1 MAASGRRSERHR
13 RWRRPTVASRRAT
26 RRASVD
32 PELTETLVV
41 DPEVVG
47 ELVDDRQADLLG
59 QVVRVRKV
67 GLEGKPEEGD
77 LVRHRGPV
85 GAPLGARDALVEAVE
100 GLVRGEPFGATLLKA
115 RFVVDDDGNLVEG
128 GAKGLRDRGEGVG
141 DEGLE
146 GPVAAV
152 TTGAPGPAAGFDH
165 RARILASVPR
175 DDGTG
180 REEATADLGGVP
192 APDLTAEPAAFVVL
206 VAPAL
211 RIAFLDW
218 GGPSPDR
225 RDAKAANGVG
235 VVRGGQPTS
244 EGVLLIHGL
253 AGTAWHWAPVARR
266 LRRRVRTVALDLR
279 GHGGSDGPTGPY
291 PPPDLAEDVVAVAEG
306 AGLLDDPSDRVVL
319 AGHGFGGIVAAWAAE
334 ALGARCA
341 GLVLVDGGWEDV
353 AAATGLEPAELLKA
367 MEEPPEV
374 LRSMAAF
381 LADRAAFDPASW
393 DADQERAA
401 RATVVELPVGRLE
414 LATRPH
420 VLAACVEAMYAY
432 RPIETLGGLE
442 SSIVALVAGDD
453 PEGRR
458 LAALDTVDE
467 VRRAAGRSPIQR
479 RRFEGL
485 GHNLM
490 RYRPA
495 EVTAAILDLA
505 SALRSDLG

>member
-1 MAASGRRSERHR
+1 M
-13 RWRRPTVASRRAT
+13 V
-26 RRASVD
+26 
-32 PELTETLVV
+32 
-41 DPEVVG
+41 
-47 ELVDDRQADLLG
+47 
-59 QVVRVRKV
+59 
-67 GLEGKPEEGD
+67 
-77 LVRHRGPV
+77 
-85 GAPLGARDALVEAVE
+85 
-100 GLVRGEPFGATLLKA
+100 
-115 RFVVDDDGNLVEG
+115 
-128 GAKGLRDRGEGVG
+128 
-141 DEGLE
+141 
-146 GPVAAV
+146 
-152 TTGAPGPAAGFDH
+152 
-165 RARILASVPR
+165 R
-175 DDGTG
+175 DDASEGTAEREQQG
-180 REEATADLGGVP
+180 EEATADLGAVP
-192 APDLTAEPAAFVVL
+192 PPDLTAEPAAFVVL
-206 VAPAL
+206 LEPAL

-225 RDAKAANGVG
+225 REGSAPNGAGEARGPWPGAKGA
-235 VVRGGQPTS
+235 
-244 EGVLLIHGL
+244 LLVHGL
-253 AGTAWHWAPVARR
+253 AGTAWNWTPVARR
-266 LRRRVRTVALDLR
+266 LRRRLRTVALDLR

-291 PPPDLAEDVVAVAEG
+291 DPADLAEDVLAVAEG

-334 ALGARCA
+334 ALGVRCA

-353 AAATGLEPAELLKA
+353 AASTGLEPVELLKA

-414 LATRPH
+414 LATRPY

-432 RPIETLGGLE
+432 RPTETLARVE
-442 SSIVALVAGDD
+442 ASIVALVAGDD

-458 LAALDTVDE
+458 LAALDAVDE
-467 VRRAAGRSPIQR
+467 VRRAAGRAPIRR

-495 EVTAAILDLA
+495 EVTAAVLDLA
-505 SALRSDLG
+505 GALRSDPG